1 MPLGDWKT
9 RHVPAIDFRA
19 ALLSLLA
26 ASALLASWHA
36 PGLSALWDALD
47 TGTYLALNAT
57 VAWGTPFAELWAIT
71 GDRRFDYAAALVII
85 VLFCRWFLAGDR
97 DEVRAGLAFSIYV
110 ALVLIVVITIQREIL
125 SLTRHSPSLALAAHH
140 HAIVD
145 YVPWSRAKEVSRS
158 SLPGDH
164 GTVMLLVTWL
174 LWRSA
179 GARIGWIAIALT
191 VAFTV
196 PRFAAGAHWLTDL
209 TIGSGVS
216 VLLAATVLLGTPLA
230 RWLYAAASKASD
242 AMCDLWQ
249 RFETRLSDA
258 STPPE
263 PLDRQILR
271 GFSIGL
277 AHVAPGVSPSTM
289 ALMVGVY
296 RRMIQAVAGLDAH
309 WLRLMAS
316 GRFAEAMRR
325 VDLVFLVPLCAGVA
339 FAILFFSRVV
349 PMNVL
354 IAELPEMTFGFFFG
368 LVAAS
373 IVSLLVRIHERRW
386 QTYGWLL
393 LGIGIG
399 SLTVLIIP
407 VSTPDDVWVLFLC
420 GLAVATAAL
429 IPGLSVA
436 YVLLL
441 LGKYGATIE
450 ALGRFDWLFIA
461 PLAAG
466 IALGVLVFA
475 RAIRWLLAHRHTQ
488 TMLTATGIVGGSL
501 LSIWPFQEWE
511 FVEIGGAMRL
521 VSSTPYL
528 PQAFDLGVV
537 LGLLMV
543 GVGLLAY
550 RTLERAVAK
559 NAGAASP
566 ERER

>member
-1 MPLGDWKT
+1 MPQGDWKS
-9 RHVPAIDFRA
+9 RHVPATDLKG
-19 ALLSLLA
+19 ALLSLIA
-26 ASALLASWHA
+26 AAALVASWHA
-36 PGLSALWDALD
+36 PILSELWNALD
-47 TGTYLALNAT
+47 RHTYFALNAT
-57 VAWGTPFAELWAIT
+57 VAWGTPFAELWAVT
-71 GDRRFDYAAALVII
+71 GDRRFDYAAAFVII
-85 VLFCRWFLAGDR
+85 VLFCRWFLTGDR
-97 DEVRAGLAFSIYV
+97 SEVRAGLAFSIYV
-110 ALVLIVVITIQREIL
+110 ALVLIVIITIQREIL
-125 SLTRHSPSLALAAHH
+125 SLTRQSPSLVLTADHH
-140 HAIVD
+140 SIAS
-145 YVPWSRAKEVSRS
+145 YVPWSRAKESSGS

-174 LWRSA
+174 LWRNA

-230 RWLYAAASKASD
+230 RWLYIAASKASD
-242 AMCDLWQ
+242 AMCDAWQ
-249 RFETRLSDA
+249 RFEARVSDA
-258 STPPE
+258 STPAE
-263 PLDRQILR
+263 PLDRQIVR

-289 ALMVGVY
+289 ALIVGAY
-296 RRMIQAVAGLDAH
+296 RRTIQAVASIDAD
-309 WLRLMAS
+309 WLRLIAR

-325 VDLVFLVPLCAGVA
+325 VDLVFLVPLAAGVV
-339 FAILFFSRVV
+339 FALLFFSRVI

-393 LGIGIG
+393 LGIGLG
-399 SLTVLIIP
+399 SLTVLVIP

-420 GLAVATAAL
+420 GIAVATAAL

-466 IALGVLVFA
+466 VALGVLIFA
-475 RAIRWLLAHRHTQ
+475 RAIRWLLLNRHTQ

-528 PQAFDLGVV
+528 PQSFDLGVV
-537 LGLLMV
+537 LGALMI

-550 RTLERAVAK
+550 RALERAVARTAEGTR
-559 NAGAASP
+559 AG
-566 ERER
+566 REG